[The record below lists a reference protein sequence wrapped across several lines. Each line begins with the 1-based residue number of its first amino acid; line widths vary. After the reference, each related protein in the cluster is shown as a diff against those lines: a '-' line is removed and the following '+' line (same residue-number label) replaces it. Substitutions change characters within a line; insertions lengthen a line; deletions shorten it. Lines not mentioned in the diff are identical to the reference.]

1 MENFNL
7 KEFLR
12 WMLNRISGKTI
23 IVIFAV
29 IVGAVLLSKII
40 PLFLLI
46 IGIVVIALLLV
57 GKDVNIKQLIEKIK
71 EFKNKIKEQW

>member
-71 EFKNKIKEQW
+71 EFKNKIKEQ